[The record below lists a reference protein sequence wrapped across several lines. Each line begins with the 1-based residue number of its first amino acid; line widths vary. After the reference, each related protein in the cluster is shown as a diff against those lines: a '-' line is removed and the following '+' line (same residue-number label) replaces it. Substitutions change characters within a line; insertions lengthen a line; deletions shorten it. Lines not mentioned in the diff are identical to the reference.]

1 MNILIVGAHPDDYE
15 LGMAGTIKKHITEG
29 HNIISII
36 MSNGEAIGDTNKRVK
51 EAKKSAKFL
60 GINTIYFLKF
70 KDTKISSGIES
81 IKKIEQIIK
90 KHKIDR
96 IYTHSLRDTHQDH
109 RNTCMAV
116 LSAGR
121 NVKQIL
127 FFESPSSNLDFRPT
141 FFIDISSYLKEKIN
155 SLKIYKSLLKL
166 KKRYLEIKAIT
177 DSASFR
183 GYQSNLKYAECF
195 EVFRFIEK

>member
-15 LGMAGTIKKHITEG
+15 LGMAGTIKKNITEG
-29 HNIISII
+29 HNITSII
-36 MSNGEAIGDTNKRVK
+36 MSNGEAIGDTNERVK
-51 EAKKSAKFL
+51 EAKKSARFL
-60 GINTIYFLKF
+60 GINTIYFLNF

-109 RNTCMAV
+109 RNTCLAV

-121 NVKQIL
+121 NVKQVL

-155 SLKIYKSLLKL
+155 SLNIYKSLLKL
-166 KKRYLEIKAIT
+166 KKRYLEIKAII

>member
-1 MNILIVGAHPDDYE
+1 MNILVVGAHPDDYE
-15 LGMAGTIKKHITEG
+15 LGMGGTIKKYFTEG

-36 MSNGEAIGDTNKRVK
+36 MSNGEAIGNTNERVK

-60 GINTIYFLKF
+60 GINTIYFLNF

-109 RNTCMAV
+109 RNTCLAV

-121 NVKQIL
+121 NVEQIL
-127 FFESPSSNLDFRPT
+127 FFESPSSDLDFRPT

-166 KKRYLEIKAIT
+166 KKRYLEIKAII

>member
-15 LGMAGTIKKHITEG
+15 LGMAGTIKKHTAEG
-29 HNIISII
+29 HNLISII
-36 MSNGEAIGDTNKRVK
+36 MSNGETIGNTNERVQ

-60 GINTIYFLKF
+60 GIKTTYFLKF

-109 RNTCMAV
+109 RNTCRAV

-121 NVKQIL
+121 NVKQVL
-127 FFESPSSNLDFRPT
+127 FFESPSSDLDFRPT

-155 SLKIYKSLLKL
+155 SLNIYKSLSKL
-166 KKRYLEIKAIT
+166 KKRYLKIRAIK

>member
-36 MSNGEAIGDTNKRVK
+36 MSNGEAIGGTNERVK
-51 EAKKSAKFL
+51 EAKKSAEFL
-60 GINTIYFLKF
+60 GINAIYFLKF

-81 IKKIEQIIK
+81 VKKIEQIIK

-109 RNTCMAV
+109 RNTCLAV

-127 FFESPSSNLDFRPT
+127 FFESPSSDLDFRPT

-155 SLKIYKSLLKL
+155 SLKTYKSLSKL

>member
-36 MSNGEAIGDTNKRVK
+36 MSNGEAIGDTNERVK

-109 RNTCMAV
+109 RNTCLAV

>member
-15 LGMAGTIKKHITEG
+15 LGMAGTIKKHIVEG

-36 MSNGEAIGDTNKRVK
+36 MSNGEAIGNANERAK

-60 GINTIYFLKF
+60 GIKTIYFLKF

-109 RNTCMAV
+109 RNTCLAV

-127 FFESPSSNLDFRPT
+127 FFESPSSDLDFRPT

-155 SLKIYKSLLKL
+155 SLNIYKSLLKL
-166 KKRYLEIKAIT
+166 KKRYLEIKAMT

>member
-15 LGMAGTIKKHITEG
+15 LGMAGTIKKHIVEG

-36 MSNGEAIGDTNKRVK
+36 MSNGEAIGNTNERVK

-60 GINTIYFLKF
+60 GIKTIYFLKF

-109 RNTCMAV
+109 RNTCLAV

-121 NVKQIL
+121 NMKQIL
-127 FFESPSSNLDFRPT
+127 FFESPSSDLDFRPT
-141 FFIDISSYLKEKIN
+141 FFIDISNYLKEKVN
-155 SLKIYKSLLKL
+155 SLNIYKSLSKL
-166 KKRYLEIKAIT
+166 KKRYLEIMAIK

-195 EVFRFIEK
+195 EVFRFIER

>member
-15 LGMAGTIKKHITEG
+15 LGMSGTIKKHITEG

-36 MSNGEAIGDTNKRVK
+36 MSNGEAIGDTNERVK

-70 KDTKISSGIES
+70 KDTKISLGIES
-81 IKKIEQIIK
+81 INKIEQIIK

>member
-1 MNILIVGAHPDDYE
+1 
-15 LGMAGTIKKHITEG
+15 
-29 HNIISII
+29 
-36 MSNGEAIGDTNKRVK
+36 MSNGEAIGNTNERIQ
-51 EAKKSAKFL
+51 EAKKSARFL
-60 GINTIYFLKF
+60 GINTIYFLNF

-96 IYTHSLRDTHQDH
+96 IYTHSLKDTHQDH
-109 RNTCMAV
+109 RNTCLAV

-127 FFESPSSNLDFRPT
+127 FFESPSSDVDFRPT
-141 FFIDISSYLKEKIN
+141 FFIDISSYLNEKIN

-166 KKRYLEIKAIT
+166 KKRYIEIKAIK

-195 EVFRFIEK
+195 EVFRFIER

>member
-15 LGMAGTIKKHITEG
+15 LGMAGTIKKHVKEG
-29 HNIISII
+29 QNIISII
-36 MSNGEAIGDTNKRVK
+36 MSNGEAIGGTNERVK
-51 EAKKSAKFL
+51 EAKKSSQLL
-60 GINTIYFLKF
+60 GINTIYFLNF

-109 RNTCMAV
+109 RNTCLAV

-121 NVKQIL
+121 NVGQIL
-127 FFESPSSNLDFRPT
+127 FFESPSSDFDFRPT
-141 FFIDISSYLKEKIN
+141 LFIDISNYLKEKID
-155 SLKIYKSLLKL
+155 SLNIYKSLSKL
-166 KKRYLEIKAIT
+166 KKRYLEIKVIK

>member
-15 LGMAGTIKKHITEG
+15 LGMAGTIKKHVKEG
-29 HNIISII
+29 HDIISII
-36 MSNGEAIGDTNKRVK
+36 MSNGEAIGGTNERVK
-51 EAKKSAKFL
+51 EAKKSSQLL
-60 GINTIYFLKF
+60 GINTIYFLNF

-109 RNTCMAV
+109 RNTCLAV

-121 NVKQIL
+121 NVGQIL
-127 FFESPSSNLDFRPT
+127 FFESPSSDLDFRPT
-141 FFIDISSYLKEKIN
+141 LFIDISSYLKEKID
-155 SLKIYKSLLKL
+155 SLNIYKSLSKL
-166 KKRYLEIKAIT
+166 KKRYLEIKAIK

>member
-81 IKKIEQIIK
+81 INKIEQIIK

-109 RNTCMAV
+109 RNTCLAV